1 MGRTPQPAP
10 LCVSLLLGAPLR
22 DRYGGR
28 LGVVRDLIVR
38 LDSGAPWPEVTGLV
52 ARVAGRDLFVPYA
65 QLARLDT
72 SGAWLHEPRLH
83 LAPFARRDNELL
95 LATDVLDRQMLDV
108 AGRRLVRVDDLQLVP
123 VEGRLRLAGIES
135 GVRPLLRRLLPREL
149 ARHIAPGPA
158 LDWGEAEYLPGPL
171 PVVRLQLP
179 RERLARLRP
188 AELASI
194 LARLAYPEA
203 RAMLDAL
210 PPQAAADALEELAP
224 RRQAHLVEGMEEGRA
239 AAILEA
245 MVPESAAEL
254 VGALPPAQGER
265 LLRRL
270 PERVSTPLRDLLHYA
285 PATAGRLMTPR
296 VPTVPATAT
305 VGEALATLRRPDAP
319 RPRALVFVV
328 DDRGRLVGV
337 VPLGALVMAE
347 LQAPVGSLIDPDVR
361 AVRPDAPAARVA
373 EQLAACDALELPV
386 VDAAGQLLGAVAA
399 DDVLQVVAPSP
410 VRAGAAKVFEA

>member
-1 MGRTPQPAP
+1 MYAERPTPQ
-10 LCVSLLLGAPLR
+10 CVSLLLGAPLR
-22 DRYGGR
+22 DSYGGR
-28 LGVVRDLIVR
+28 LGVVRDVVVR
-38 LDSGAPWPEVTGLV
+38 LDSDARWPEVTGLV

-65 QLARLDT
+65 QLARLDR
-72 SGAWLHEPRLH
+72 SGAWLREPRLH
-83 LAPFARRDNELL
+83 LAPFARRENELL

-108 AGRRLVRVDDLQLVP
+108 AGRRLVRVDDLQLVL
-123 VEGRLRLAGIES
+123 VDGRLRLVGIES
-135 GVRPLLRRLLPREL
+135 GVRPLLRRLLPRGL
-149 ARHIAPGPA
+149 ARWIAPGAA

-194 LARLAYPEA
+194 LARLAYPDA

-210 PPQAAADALEELAP
+210 TPQVAADALEELAP
-224 RRQAHLVEGMEEGRA
+224 VRQAHLVEGMEEGRA

-254 VGALPPAQGER
+254 VGALDPAQGER

-296 VPTVPATAT
+296 VPVVPAAATA
-305 VGEALATLRRPDAP
+305 GEALAALRRPDTP
-319 RPRALVFVV
+319 RPRWLVGLV
-328 DDRGRLVGV
+328 DDAGRLVGA
-337 VPLGALVMAE
+337 VPLAALVVADP
-347 LQAPVGSLIDPDVR
+347 QAPARALADPDI
-361 AVRPDAPAARVA
+361 RPVGPDEPAARVA
-373 EQLAACDALELPV
+373 EQMAACDALELPV
-386 VDAAGQLLGAVAA
+386 ADAEGHLLGAVAA
-399 DDVLQVVAPSP
+399 DDVLQVVAPPP
-410 VRAGAAKVFEA
+410 VRAGAAKVFEQ